1 MYVGFFLPHH
11 ILKTSQH
18 LFTKE
23 FCLLLLCAFFF
34 FISFNLIIPEL
45 PAYLDSLGGEA
56 YKGFIIS
63 LFTLSAAISRPFS
76 GKLTDVFSR
85 KYAIVIGA
93 FVCMVISFLYPLSHT
108 VLFFLTL
115 RFFHGFS
122 TGFNPTGVS
131 AYVADIVPINKR
143 GEAMGYLGFFCSI
156 GMAIGPM
163 IGSWAKMN
171 YNIQVMF
178 YLAGFFSLITF
189 LLSLTIKDSTKRKAI
204 SLNNINEIFKV
215 KTSDFFDKNVI
226 PVAIVMI
233 LCEFSFGII
242 LTIIPDFSTSIQIE
256 DKSTYFSIYVMSS
269 VVVRIVA
276 GKVSDKYGRVPV
288 LFYALIVSLI
298 AMLILS
304 YSTEVITMVISAII
318 LGFGLGTASP
328 TLFAWTVDLSEPE
341 KLGRGFSTMFIALE
355 VGIGLGALI
364 SGTMYNS
371 KIQNFNEVFMIGSF
385 MFLLSILYI
394 VWYKYKR
401 IKNV

>member
-1 MYVGFFLPHH
+1 MN
-11 ILKTSQH
+11 TSPS

-63 LFTLSAAISRPFS
+63 LFTLSAALSRPFS

-85 KYAIVIGA
+85 KYAIVFGA
-93 FVCMVISFLYPLSHT
+93 FVCMVVSFLYPLTHSIF
-108 VLFFLTL
+108 FFLIL
-115 RFFHGFS
+115 RFFHGLS

-131 AYVADIVPINKR
+131 AYIADLVPLSRR

-156 GMAIGPM
+156 GMAVGPM
-163 IGSWAKMN
+163 IGSWSKMT
-171 YNIQVMF
+171 YDIQTMF
-178 YLAGFFSLITF
+178 YLAGIFSLITF
-189 LLSLTIKDSTKRKAI
+189 LLSLTIKDSTKRKTLT
-204 SLNNINEIFKV
+204 LNNVGEIFKV
-215 KTSDFFDKNVI
+215 NTTDFYDKKVI

-242 LTIIPDFSTSIQIE
+242 LTIIPDFTDSIGIQ
-256 DKSTYFSIYVMSS
+256 DKSTYFSIYVLSS
-269 VVVRIVA
+269 VVVRVVA

-288 LFYALIVSLI
+288 LFYALVVSLI

-304 YSTEVITMVISAII
+304 YSDSLTTMVISAII

-328 TLFAWTVDLSEPE
+328 TLFAWTVDLSDPN

-364 SGTMYNS
+364 SGTMYS
-371 KIQNFNEVFMIGSF
+371 SHLENFFEVFILGSF
-385 MFLLSILYI
+385 MFLLSIIYI
-394 VWYKYKR
+394 IWYH
-401 IKNV
+401 IKHKSTPQTK